1 MTRFR
6 REDMHFDKW
15 QERTYA
21 LNGKLSANSKFE
33 NAVAS
38 LKAGIRAGLDGAAAD
53 FATLTGARQYAT
65 LNA

>member
-1 MTRFR
+1 MARA
-6 REDMHFDKW
+6 HQCVKW
-15 QERTYA
+15 KT
-21 LNGKLSANSKFE
+21 LSASSTFE

-38 LKAGIRAGLDGAAAD
+38 LTAGIRAGLDGAAAD